1 MLFLSVKGVISSAV
15 QWMRQGKME
24 KGNENVQDKDF
35 SSFSQVPWVCF
46 IKKKQK
52 NKPLEFLSYKLSF

>member
-1 MLFLSVKGVISSAV
+1 
-15 QWMRQGKME
+15 ME

-52 NKPLEFLSYKLSF
+52 KNPQNFSHISSAFKGQCLGDQ